1 MLKYFLFILVI
12 LSSLNIYVYSQ
23 DDWKSEWLNVLSKLD
38 SMFIREQNQF
48 RLMQAYQNNATE
60 ELILKDIDS
69 LNVFMHDVNAHID
82 MANKYK
88 LPDTDEGK
96 NAAET
101 VRLKTEGLR
110 EYFEQC
116 LMQIQVNNSI
126 LQKKLKNESLDFKV
140 SQLSDYKVN
149 IYTPQK

>member
-1 MLKYFLFILVI
+1 MFKYLLFVLVFI
-12 LSSLNIYVYSQ
+12 SSQNISVYSQ
-23 DDWKSEWLNVLSKLD
+23 DDWKSEWLNVLTQLD
-38 SMFIREQNQF
+38 SMFVREQRQF
-48 RLMQAYQNNATE
+48 RLMQTYQNSATE

-69 LNVFMHDVNAHID
+69 LNVFMHDVNSHID

-88 LPDTDEGK
+88 LPDTNDGR
-96 NAAET
+96 NAMET

-116 LMQIQVNNSI
+116 LMQIQVNNGI

-140 SQLSDYKVN
+140 SQINDYKVN
-149 IYTPQK
+149 KYEPLK